1 MEKTKPIVITNFQG
15 RLTRFNDGDIDSG
28 LAKYSSTFGNDPFTN
43 PGNLTWFEQPVQF
56 GASVVTDLIMASKAR
71 LESGITYVYAIGHTG
86 RLYKIQVNDP
96 TTYNPNY
103 DTPVLLATL
112 SSNSPTFKY
121 GSSINF
127 FGTTERIYIGHDKG
141 MTRVDFDG
149 TNETFVG
156 VAGSWTA
163 SVPRPAIQFAQYLY
177 VGNGNNLAQ
186 VLAAGTV
193 GSYSVL
199 SPAFFAG
206 TYVRDLDVSPD
217 GNYIQATV
225 SRINSPDL
233 TAATQD
239 TNSLS
244 SADSYTFLWDGT
256 VDGNNQGISSARTTY
271 NSYSINSNLS
281 FGDFSYTMGYDLGS
295 TAIYSRNQ
303 KVVTLNNSISPNFN
317 ALFSTGNM
325 LGFASPEQDTTLKG
339 TMMFYGQY
347 DNEIPAGLFRLFRNS
362 ASSPE
367 TNVIQMPYCGIVSN
381 LFYGSSTAGYT
392 GNVVGSAKVYFSTLE
407 TSASTTTYKLYKFT
421 TVPTGLGTAM
431 AGVYETQTQLF
442 SKKVRVGQVRI
453 YTEPLVANNSFTFE
467 LIGSNGGVLSGS
479 SKTFTAGTAPDAV
492 GNDVCSYSPQCAPT
506 YAIGAR
512 ITNAGS
518 VNMVITKVEI
528 DVAPAGI

>member
-1 MEKTKPIVITNFQG
+1 MDKLKTLVIDNFQG
-15 RLTRFNDGDIDSG
+15 RLTRYNDGDANSG
-28 LAKYSSTFGNDPFTN
+28 YGKYTKTFGNDPFTN

-112 SSNSPTFKY
+112 TSNSPTFKY

-127 FGTTERIYIGHDKG
+127 FGTSEQIYVGHDKG
-141 MTRVDFDG
+141 MTRINFDG
-149 TNETFVG
+149 TSETFVG
-156 VAGSWTA
+156 ILGSWTA
-163 SVPRPAIQFAQYLY
+163 NVPRPAIQFAQYLY

-186 VLAAGTV
+186 ILAAGTV
-193 GSYSVL
+193 GSYAVL

-233 TAATQD
+233 TSATQD

-256 VDGNNQGISSARTTY
+256 VDGNNSGISSARTTF

-281 FGDFSYTMGYDLGS
+281 FGDYSYTMGYDLAS

-303 KVVTLNNSISPNFN
+303 KIVTLNNSLSPNFQ

-325 LGFASPEQDTTLKG
+325 LGFASPEQDSSLLKG
-339 TMMFYGQY
+339 TLMLYGQY
-347 DNEIPAGLFRLFRNS
+347 DSEIPAGLFRFFRNS
-362 ASSPE
+362 ATAPE

-407 TSASTTTYKLYKFT
+407 TSASTTAYKLYKFT
-421 TVPTGLGTAM
+421 TVPTGLGTAI
-431 AGVYETQTQLF
+431 AGVYETQSQLF
-442 SKKVRVGQVRI
+442 SKKVRLGEVRL
-453 YTEPLVANNSFTFE
+453 YTEPLVANNSFTVE
-467 LIGSNGGVLSGS
+467 LIGSNGSVMSGS
-479 SKTFTAGTAPDAV
+479 SQTFTVGTNVTAGQDYVWYNPA
-492 GNDVCSYSPQCAPT
+492 CAPT
-506 YAIGAR
+506 YAIGLR
-512 ITNAGS
+512 ITNLGS
-518 VNMVITKVEI
+518 VNWILTKAEI
-528 DVAPAGI
+528 DINSGGK